1 MKVQFKAEAVTL
13 GRKRVGDFIMLF
25 PGLSVLSYA
34 LCLSN
39 YIVLIFSPKLF
50 QRKAVGE
57 NLLCCF

>member
-39 YIVLIFSPKLF
+39 YIVLIFYPKLF
-50 QRKAVGE
+50 QRKAIG
-57 NLLCCF
+57 